1 MILSAV
7 IGGADAATNI
17 YISVSG
23 SMSGFGAYI
32 CSVLAVAAVDAV
44 LIYRR
49 IRKNDK

>member
-17 YISVSG
+17 YLASSG
-23 SMSGFGAYI
+23 MSGFGAYM
-32 CSVLAVAAVDAV
+32 CAVLAVAAVDAV

-49 IRKNDK
+49 IKKNDK